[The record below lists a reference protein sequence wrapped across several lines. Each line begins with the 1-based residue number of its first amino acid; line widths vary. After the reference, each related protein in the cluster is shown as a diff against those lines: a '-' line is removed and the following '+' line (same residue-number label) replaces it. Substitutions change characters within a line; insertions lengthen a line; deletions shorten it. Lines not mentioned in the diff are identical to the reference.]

1 MYGKELFGSRIMDI
15 DYVVT
20 QGQYPC
26 WFGYKTTKAGR
37 KRAWRRLQLCKVKG
51 VVIQTKTN
59 ERTWPARQISTSFK
73 TIPQDLGDRDFV

>member
-15 DYVVT
+15 DYVVI

-37 KRAWRRLQLCKVKG
+37 KGLEG
-51 VVIQTKTN
+51 
-59 ERTWPARQISTSFK
+59 
-73 TIPQDLGDRDFV
+73 G

>member
-15 DYVVT
+15 DYVVI

-37 KRAWRRLQLCKVKG
+37 KGLEGGYNCLK
-51 VVIQTKTN
+51 
-59 ERTWPARQISTSFK
+59 
-73 TIPQDLGDRDFV
+73 